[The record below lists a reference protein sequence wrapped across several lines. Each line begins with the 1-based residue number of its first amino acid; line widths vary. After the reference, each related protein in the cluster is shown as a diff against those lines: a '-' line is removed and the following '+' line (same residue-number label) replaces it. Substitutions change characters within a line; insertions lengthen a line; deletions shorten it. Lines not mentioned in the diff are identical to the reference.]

1 MVGATITTTNA
12 STPSVAVA
20 HDSME
25 SRLPEISAPLQDG
38 MLKLCQLLS
47 DGTRLK
53 ILLLLAREPELHV
66 KALCQRLLQ
75 SQPAVSHHLALLKEA
90 GVIEMRREGKHNF
103 YRILPERF
111 QELLGLVFETLLTTT
126 LDEPTTS
133 LDPPGRAAFLAL
145 LRSLPQTRLIA
156 THDIYAINTAE
167 RLTPIM
173 TNGRSKPITTSLVAE
188 LMMVWVMTWVLPLCD
203 RGRRAARRDPSL
215 RWRRVRAGARCCQGL
230 LPSPTALRNQY
241 ID

>member
-1 MVGATITTTNA
+1 MVGATISSANPSA
-12 STPSVAVA
+12 SANLSTPSVAVSQ
-20 HDSME
+20 DSME

-103 YRILPERF
+103 YSVRRPH
-111 QELLGLVFETLLTTT
+111 
-126 LDEPTTS
+126 
-133 LDPPGRAAFLAL
+133 
-145 LRSLPQTRLIA
+145 LR
-156 THDIYAINTAE
+156 
-167 RLTPIM
+167 
-173 TNGRSKPITTSLVAE
+173 
-188 LMMVWVMTWVLPLCD
+188 VLQDLF
-203 RGRRAARRDPSL
+203 AVVQQVQA
-215 RWRRVRAGARCCQGL
+215 VNK
-230 LPSPTALRNQY
+230 T
-241 ID
+241 

>member
-1 MVGATITTTNA
+1 MVGAPVSTAHPA
-12 STPSVAVA
+12 STMSPAAAHVSPP

-103 YRILPERF
+103 YSVRRPH
-111 QELLGLVFETLLTTT
+111 
-126 LDEPTTS
+126 
-133 LDPPGRAAFLAL
+133 
-145 LRSLPQTRLIA
+145 LR
-156 THDIYAINTAE
+156 
-167 RLTPIM
+167 
-173 TNGRSKPITTSLVAE
+173 
-188 LMMVWVMTWVLPLCD
+188 VLQDLF
-203 RGRRAARRDPSL
+203 AVVQQVQA
-215 RWRRVRAGARCCQGL
+215 V
-230 LPSPTALRNQY
+230 NQA
-241 ID
+241 